1 MGPAS
6 RSIESTSGLRTAVPL
21 VFAVAGVG
29 RPRACVWQARGVQ
42 HGLVLANIGS
52 YADPRVVARVAA
64 AAEARGWDGVFVWDH
79 LGFVWDGPAG
89 DPWILLAAAALA
101 TERVRLGTAV
111 TPLPRRRPHVV
122 AHQLATLDALAPGRI
137 VFGAGLGGNEGEL
150 RRFGDPVDERL
161 RAELL
166 DEGLDVVRALLG
178 GGEVRHRGAHYVVDG
193 VTLRPAPERLPIWV
207 GGNAPG
213 ALRRASRFDGWLA
226 NTVDIARMTL
236 SPEEFARKLAA
247 VRPGGGGRAG
257 FDVVVMGYSDPGDT
271 TLRRAY
277 AEAGATWWLEGLHD
291 AREPLD
297 AALARV
303 GARLAR

>member
-1 MGPAS
+1 M
-6 RSIESTSGLRTAVPL
+6 R
-21 VFAVAGVG
+21 
-29 RPRACVWQARGVQ
+29 

-64 AAEARGWDGVFVWDH
+64 AAEEAGWDGVFVWDH

-111 TPLPRRRPHVV
+111 TPLARRRPHVV

-150 RRFGDPVDERL
+150 RRFGDPVDQRL

-193 VTLRPAPERLPIWV
+193 VTLRPAPERLPIWI
-207 GGNAPG
+207 GGNAPR
-213 ALRRASRFDGWLA
+213 ALRRAARFDGWLA
-226 NTVDIARMTL
+226 NTVDIARMTVA
-236 SPEEFARKLAA
+236 PDEFARKLDA
-247 VRPGGGGRAG
+247 VRAGGARPG
-257 FDVVVMGYSDPGDT
+257 FDAVVMGYSDPADAA
-271 TLRRAY
+271 LRRTY
-277 AEAGATWWLEGLHD
+277 EDAGATWWLEGLHD

-303 GARLAR
+303 RARLAR

>member
-1 MGPAS
+1 M
-6 RSIESTSGLRTAVPL
+6 
-21 VFAVAGVG
+21 
-29 RPRACVWQARGVQ
+29 Q

-64 AAEARGWDGVFVWDH
+64 AAEAAGWDGVFVWDH

-111 TPLPRRRPHVV
+111 TPLARRRPHVV

-166 DEGLDVVRALLG
+166 DEGLEVVRALLG
-178 GGEVRHRGAHYVVDG
+178 GGEVQHRGRHYLVDG
-193 VTLRPAPERLPIWV
+193 VTLRPAPERLPIWI
-207 GGNAPG
+207 GGNAPR
-213 ALRRASRFDGWLA
+213 ALRRAARFDGWLA
-226 NTVDIARMTL
+226 NTVDIATMTV
-236 SPEEFARKLAA
+236 SPAEFARKLDA
-247 VRPGGGGRAG
+247 VRAAGGAGPG
-257 FDVVVMGYSDPGDT
+257 FDAVVMGYSDPADAT
-271 TLRRAY
+271 IRRAY

-297 AALARV
+297 AALERV
-303 GARLAR
+303 ATGVPR